1 MPWLA
6 ELLRGLY
13 AFQFPALPRSFTFPI
28 FPASAA
34 ATRRHWLSAAP
45 ATPSQFNLVMKIMI
59 RLLGALMGL
68 AGLAHGEPR
77 PEHPKPAP
85 VPVYNPARQ
94 PVVTGEFPL
103 GLIVI
108 TFKETALPN
117 NLSSGLAILDSI
129 ASISQEAYFK
139 IYSNGIAWPKVHAMP
154 GEEIIYNAPQ
164 FYGYYCEYD
173 YWKNPIG
180 WKDLEDGNRRAS
192 KMKNDA
198 LQFASKNYRG
208 PKPRFICHNYIT
220 TRPAQAAKE
229 ITAELVG
236 FYTNR
241 SGDPGLHRAHSP
253 RQQRKNSGKGPA
265 DPTFNPWDYYAP
277 SCRWADPLW
286 PNSSMQIQNFSS
298 STFAHELGHALG
310 APDVYHLGRH
320 NDGIANSPSL
330 LAYGPTANAFSRFY
344 HHAYIKEKNHPTLKV
359 SGTYTL
365 YPRDITPQGS
375 EAVGFLIPSNHPHY
389 MYHVEYIHGE
399 NGTVGVGPS
408 KEGMLISVVNLGLT
422 SFLGSP
428 DYFYDYRP
436 NDPFFRGLG
445 ETEACLFGKVH
456 KRTEFNMSTEPSSR
470 LPNLLDG
477 GVAFKNIAEHDGTL
491 TFDLVINRKPITG
504 AAYTDSMLPQI
515 RLDEVKD
522 IQATSF
528 TLNCTIK
535 CRGEPLKTAYGF
547 CWSTRDHPTTKDET
561 YALAHRECYRGH
573 AINLKPGT
581 TYFVRAFACN
591 GLGTRYSDE
600 EKIVTTLDIAKPPA
614 NIGPLCT
621 DYFSNN
627 FYLCEYFSNETND
640 TADTFIGYSPTCV
653 LAKLIA
659 YYRPAKF
666 AMAASGSKQ
675 KAAPI
680 NFNNLSWNPDA
691 DDFPMRLEEIRK
703 FFGAIYGPG
712 RQLGLHAER
721 LGKDFLRNLVQL
733 TGVKGKP
740 VLTEF
745 SAANTREA
753 VDLIQQDLRLSRPVI
768 ILFTYNSTEV
778 SDHVR
783 WALIDGINSKG
794 ELHVDFPLHSAL
806 GDQKP
811 TTGYYA
817 PAALMFKFYKASLVT
832 SLHYKPL

>member
-1 MPWLA
+1 MRTNP
-6 ELLRGLY
+6 EK
-13 AFQFPALPRSFTFPI
+13 QFPSNHAIIHVVVRSI
-28 FPASAA
+28 GAMAC
-34 ATRRHWLSAAP
+34 
-45 ATPSQFNLVMKIMI
+45 
-59 RLLGALMGL
+59 LL
-68 AGLAHGEPR
+68 GLAHGEAK
-77 PEHPKPAP
+77 PERPKPAP
-85 VPVYNPARQ
+85 IPVYNPARQ
-94 PVVTGEFPL
+94 PVVTGEFPV
-103 GLIVI
+103 GLIVV
-108 TFKETALPN
+108 TFKETVIPKGFN
-117 NLSSGLAILDSI
+117 SGMATLDKI

-139 IYSNGIAWPKVHAMP
+139 IYSNGIAWPGIHAMP
-154 GEEIIYNAPQ
+154 GEEIIYKAPQ

-180 WKDLEDGNRRAS
+180 WKDIEDGNRRAG

-198 LQFASKNYRG
+198 LQYASKNYRG

-220 TRPAQAAKE
+220 THPEKPGKE

-241 SGDPGLHRAHSP
+241 SGDPGPHRARAPSP
-253 RQQRKNSGKGPA
+253 PRKNKDKGQA
-265 DPTFNPWDYYAP
+265 DLNFDPWGYYAP

-286 PNSSMQIQNFSS
+286 PNSSMQIQDFSS

-344 HHAYIKEKNHPTLKV
+344 HHAYIKEKNHPTIKT

-365 YPRDITPQGS
+365 HPRDIDPKGN
-375 EAVGFLIPSNHPHY
+375 EAVGYLIPSNHPHY
-389 MYHVEYIHGE
+389 LYHVEYIHAE

-445 ETEACLFGKVH
+445 ETDACLFGKLH
-456 KRTEFNMSTEPSSR
+456 KRTEFNLSTEPSSR

-477 GVAFKNIAEHDGTL
+477 GVYFKNITETNGTL
-491 TFDLVINRKPITG
+491 TFDLVIKRKPITG
-504 AAYTDSMLPQI
+504 TEYTESMLPQI
-515 RLDEVKD
+515 RLDDIQD
-522 IQATSF
+522 IQATSV

-547 CWSTRDHPTTKDET
+547 CWSTRNHPTTKDDT
-561 YALAHRECYRGH
+561 YTLAHRECYRGH
-573 AINLKPGT
+573 AINLKPST
-581 TYFVRAFACN
+581 TYYVRAFATN
-591 GLGTRYSDE
+591 GLGTRYSEE
-600 EKIVTTLDIAKPPA
+600 EKAITTLDPAKPPA

-621 DYFSNN
+621 DLFSNN
-627 FYLCEYFSNETND
+627 RYLYTHFSNETND

-666 AMAASGSKQ
+666 GMAAAGSKQ
-675 KAAPI
+675 KATPV

-703 FFGAIYGPG
+703 FFGAIYGPS
-712 RQLGLHAER
+712 RQLGLHADKP
-721 LGKDFLRNLVQL
+721 GKDFLKNLVQL
-733 TGVKGKP
+733 TGVKGKS
-740 VLTEF
+740 VLTNF
-745 SAANTREA
+745 TDATSREA

-768 ILFTYNSTEV
+768 ILFIYNSPDV
-778 SDHVR
+778 SDHIR
-783 WALIDGINSKG
+783 WALIDGINNRG
-794 ELHVDFPLHSAL
+794 ELHVDFPLNSTL
-806 GDQKP
+806 GQQKP

-817 PAALMFKFYKASLVT
+817 PAALMFKFYKASIVT
-832 SLHYKPL
+832 SLHYKS